1 MKQFVAAVL
10 SLALATPIFAQ
21 GGITMSDPLKTASS
35 LTVSDIQSISPALG
49 RYAREDI
56 VDGLWKRPQLSARD
70 RSIVALSI
78 LIARNQSIDMAHYMN
93 VAMDSGVTPR
103 EVSEIITHLA
113 FYSGWSNAM
122 SAVVVAKGIFA
133 QRKIGTDQLPE
144 ASSKLLPL
152 DAASEANRAASVD
165 KTVGPVSPGLVQYT
179 TDPLFKDLWL
189 RPDLKPRDRSL
200 VTISS
205 LIANGQMAQL
215 TPHLNKAMDNGLT
228 KDEAGEVIAQATEH
242 NPSSSEKRIEYFV

>member
-1 MKQFVAAVL
+1 
-10 SLALATPIFAQ
+10 
-21 GGITMSDPLKTASS
+21 MSDPLKTASS
-35 LTVSDIQSISPALG
+35 LTVSDIQSVSPALG
-49 RYAREDI
+49 RYARDI

-93 VAMDSGVTPR
+93 VAMDSGVAPR

-122 SAVVVAKGIFA
+122 SAVVAAKGVFA
-133 QRKIGTDQLPE
+133 QRKIGADQLPE
-144 ASSKLLPL
+144 ASPKLLPL
-152 DAASEANRAASVD
+152 DEASEANRAASVD

-215 TPHLNKAMDNGLT
+215 TPHLNKAVDNGLT
-228 KDEAGEVIAQATEH
+228 KDEAGEVIAQAAFYAGWPNAFSAATVAGEVFK
-242 NPSSSEKRIEYFV
+242 SRGL